1 MPAAAS
7 HCLAS
12 AVVAAAGKWR
22 GRVRGVL
29 TVTGNIRSKRG
40 RDGGTEPI
48 CQGRR
53 TGAGQQPGVPY
64 VDKLFK
70 QEAALNRP

>member
-22 GRVRGVL
+22 GGLGGVKDGVGWGVL

-53 TGAGQQPGVPY
+53 TSAGQQPGV
-64 VDKLFK
+64 
-70 QEAALNRP
+70 R